1 MYCLTFTEN
10 NEIQRTFYYYDFK
23 KAEMLQRNLIIIE
36 LNKLIQDPDDL
47 FISGSIKF
55 EGSTNHELQRLLN
68 CILSYKYRDGYINNA
83 IDIVINELIFEDD

>member
-10 NEIQRTFYYYDFK
+10 NEIQRTFYYYDFD

-36 LNKLIQDPDDL
+36 INNLIKDPDDL

-55 EGSTNHELQRLLN
+55 EGSTNYELQRLLN
-68 CILSYKYRDGYINNA
+68 CILSYKHGENYVNNS
-83 IDIVINELIFEDD
+83 IKIQINELIFEDN